1 MESRNLDKALDIYAA
16 LITGQDISRN
26 TKETREMYEDFYSNS
41 EVYDITTKLLAK
53 LNLSVYEYKDSLY
66 VTAGEGNKVFGYTN
80 DDMKR
85 IMGLRLNRELYM
97 CYFIM
102 YMALLHF
109 YQDSAT
115 YQVKEFVR
123 LEEVM
128 QETTDYLK
136 NLTDDLSVYSMEELQ
151 QESFRSIALLWDEL
165 PAVTSDDREKN
176 KASRASKTGYIKL
189 TFNFLI
195 SQKLFVE
202 NEERYYPTDRFKA
215 LVENYFQDNK
225 GRLYS
230 ILGGDS
236 HAEH

>member
-1 MESRNLDKALDIYAA
+1 
-16 LITGQDISRN
+16 
-26 TKETREMYEDFYSNS
+26 
-41 EVYDITTKLLAK
+41 
-53 LNLSVYEYKDSLY
+53 
-66 VTAGEGNKVFGYTN
+66 
-80 DDMKR
+80 
-85 IMGLRLNRELYM
+85 
-97 CYFIM
+97 
-102 YMALLHF
+102 MALLHF

-136 NLTDDLSVYSMEELQ
+136 NLTDDLSIYSMEELQ